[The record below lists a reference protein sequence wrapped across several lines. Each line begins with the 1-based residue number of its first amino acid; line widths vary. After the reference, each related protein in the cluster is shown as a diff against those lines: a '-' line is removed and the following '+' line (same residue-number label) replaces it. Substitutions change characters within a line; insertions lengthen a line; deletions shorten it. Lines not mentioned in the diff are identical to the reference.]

1 MLNTLLFL
9 ITPYFTS
16 PFRNVPRFNPRI
28 SAALS
33 THAKELAPEQRT
45 KIESQVK
52 FVATLAERLD
62 ASGDSND
69 RAGAASNFTKRNGV
83 LEAIRNLTAGLL

>member
-16 PFRNVPRFNPRI
+16 PFRQKDWI
-28 SAALS
+28 DLSAALS

-69 RAGAASNFTKRNGV
+69 HAGAESNFTKRKGV
-83 LEAIRNLTAGLL
+83 LEAIRKLTAGLL